1 MQIHRIQQLIANPE
15 QVVPA
20 DRQGLEEWCNRYP
33 YAGVFAMLLAR
44 CSAVEGH
51 MDEEKDLLR
60 AASAASF
67 RQPLFDLIVQAK
79 LVEEARS
86 VHESLSNGSG
96 DEVKGD
102 EKERME
108 SSADGRNNSGLNP
121 DEPVEREALISAI
134 ERTIEHDVTHWDS
147 NAVVEEQAVTVALPE
162 DIQLIQSSVSSPFSN
177 WLLQRASEVGFGDVS
192 ETPST
197 APESGA
203 ASIPE
208 ESNEKKSQMDLINR
222 FIAEQ
227 PRLGP
232 IRESLESKPWVSDSI
247 LEDPSLVTETM
258 ARVYAKQGL
267 FEKARKAYHLLSLK
281 YPAKSTYFA
290 LQLKKL
296 EDPASGLGTSNE

>member
-1 MQIHRIQQLIANPE
+1 MQIHRIQQLIAHPE

-86 VHESLSNGSG
+86 VHELLSNGSD
-96 DEVKGD
+96 DEAKGD
-102 EKERME
+102 EKEPVE
-108 SSADGRNNSGLNP
+108 SVADGGKNSVLNP

-147 NAVVEEQAVTVALPE
+147 NAVVEEPAVTVARPE
-162 DIQLIQSSVSSPFSN
+162 DMQLIQSSVSSPFSN

-197 APESGA
+197 APESGLG
-203 ASIPE
+203 SIPE

>member
-1 MQIHRIQQLIANPE
+1 MQIHRIQQLIAHPE

-86 VHESLSNGSG
+86 VHELLSNGSG
-96 DEVKGD
+96 DEA
-102 EKERME
+102 KEYEEERTE
-108 SSADGRNNSGLNP
+108 SSAAEGKNSGLNP

-134 ERTIEHDVTHWDS
+134 ERTIEQDVTHWDS
-147 NAVVEEQAVTVALPE
+147 NAAVEDQAVTAARPE

-192 ETPST
+192 ETPSI
-197 APESGA
+197 APGLA
-203 ASIPE
+203 PVPE
-208 ESNEKKSQMDLINR
+208 GSHENKSQMDLINR
-222 FIAEQ
+222 FIAEK

-296 EDPASGLGTSNE
+296 ENPASGLGTSNE

>member
-15 QVVPA
+15 QIVPA

-86 VHESLSNGSG
+86 VHELLSNGSV

-102 EKERME
+102 EKERVE
-108 SSADGRNNSGLNP
+108 SSVDGGNTSGLSP

-147 NAVVEEQAVTVALPE
+147 NAAAEEEAVTIARPE
-162 DIQLIQSSVSSPFSN
+162 DMQLIQSSVSSPFSN
-177 WLLQRASEVGFGDVS
+177 WLLQRASEVGFGDVP
-192 ETPST
+192 ETSST
-197 APESGA
+197 ATESGA
-203 ASIPE
+203 TSVPEAS
-208 ESNEKKSQMDLINR
+208 NGNKSQMDLINR

>member
-1 MQIHRIQQLIANPE
+1 MQIHRIQQLIAHPE

-86 VHESLSNGSG
+86 VHELLSNGSG
-96 DEVKGD
+96 DEA
-102 EKERME
+102 KEYEEERTE
-108 SSADGRNNSGLNP
+108 SSAAEGKNSGLNP

-134 ERTIEHDVTHWDS
+134 ERTIEQDVTHWDS
-147 NAVVEEQAVTVALPE
+147 NAAVEDQAVTAARPE

-192 ETPST
+192 ETPSIAPGLAP
-197 APESGA
+197 APEG
-203 ASIPE
+203 
-208 ESNEKKSQMDLINR
+208 SNENKSQMDLINR
-222 FIAEQ
+222 FIAEK

-296 EDPASGLGTSNE
+296 ENPASGLGTSNE

>member
-1 MQIHRIQQLIANPE
+1 MQIHRIQQLIAHPE

-86 VHESLSNGSG
+86 VHELLTNGSG
-96 DEVKGD
+96 DEAKEY
-102 EKERME
+102 EKERTE
-108 SSADGRNNSGLNP
+108 SSAAEGKNSGLNP

-134 ERTIEHDVTHWDS
+134 ERTIEQDVTHWDS
-147 NAVVEEQAVTVALPE
+147 NAPVEDQAVPAARPE

-177 WLLQRASEVGFGDVS
+177 WLLQRASEVGFGEVS
-192 ETPST
+192 ETPSI
-197 APESGA
+197 APGS
-203 ASIPE
+203 ASVPE
-208 ESNEKKSQMDLINR
+208 GSNENKSQMDLINR
-222 FIAEQ
+222 FIAEK

-296 EDPASGLGTSNE
+296 ENPASGLGTSNE